1 VQEYVNVLKKV
12 MKPSKTENEGVSLQH
27 TRPPPQFSQFLEKK
41 VYEKIKAICNENEI
55 DVETFI
61 TELLATA
68 LNHHGKEIEQIIKK
82 VKK

>member
-1 VQEYVNVLKKV
+1 MQESVNASKKV
-12 MKPSKTENEGVSLQH
+12 TKHSTEDEGVNLQR

-41 VYEKIKAICNENEI
+41 VFEKLKILCNENGL
-55 DVETFI
+55 DAETFI

-82 VKK
+82 VKR